1 MSERGYA
8 ATTVEDLAEAV
19 GMSRSTFFRRF
30 GNKDDVVFADHDH
43 ALGQREDFLTHTELP
58 IIEAIVQGTGG
69 VLDLLTR
76 DAAAARRRFD
86 LLHHT
91 PALRDRE
98 LIITHRYERVLT
110 DYLRTVLPEQVPA
123 WVASAFSASVASV
136 HNLVL
141 RGWLRGQIPRAAVA
155 LDRDLR
161 QLCDSFSPW
170 LVPNDGNNARVLV
183 ASYEAG
189 THPEDVIRAIA
200 AQLHE

>member
-43 ALGQREDFLTHTELP
+43 ALGQLKDFLAHTELP
-58 IIEAIVQGTGG
+58 VIEAVIQGTGD

-110 DYLRTVLPEQVPA
+110 DYLRTVLPEHVPA

-161 QLCDSFSPW
+161 QLCDSFSQW
-170 LVPNDGNNARVLV
+170 LTADAGDRSRVIV
-183 ASYEAG
+183 ASYTAG
-189 THPEDVIRAIA
+189 TQPETVLRALA
-200 AQLHE
+200 AQLAD